1 MAYNERG
8 DTLVEVLMSIVVLS
22 IVVVGAVTLM
32 VRGLGAAQN
41 AVEHSAARQEVNG
54 QMELLRYLR
63 DKFIANNA
71 SPEAA
76 QWSAIVSGSN
86 GNITDYS
93 SGCSVTPAKAGT
105 AFYVG
110 NANGTVTRTNFDAS
124 LKPVT
129 FATAGRGMWIE
140 ARPSTGV
147 SPAYVDFVIRACWEA
162 ANGNAMQQTV
172 TAERLYDPSR

>member
-22 IVVVGAVTLM
+22 VVVVGAVTLM
-32 VRGLGAAQN
+32 ARGLGAAQN

-63 DKFIANNA
+63 DQYIKNNA
-71 SPEAA
+71 SAAGA
-76 QWSAIVSGSN
+76 QWLAIISDSN

-93 SGCSVTPAKAGT
+93 SGCSVTPSKVGT
-105 AFYVG
+105 AFYLSNVG
-110 NANGTVTRTNFDAS
+110 GIVTRTNFDPS
-124 LKPVT
+124 LKPIA
-129 FATAGRGMWIE
+129 FATPGRGMWIE

-162 ANGNAMQQTV
+162 ANSSAMQQTV